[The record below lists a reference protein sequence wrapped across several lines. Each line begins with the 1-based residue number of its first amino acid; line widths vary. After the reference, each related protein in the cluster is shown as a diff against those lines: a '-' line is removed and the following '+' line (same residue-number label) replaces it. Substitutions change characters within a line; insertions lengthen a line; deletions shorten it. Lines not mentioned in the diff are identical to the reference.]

1 MHNVLSMTMVDS
13 LEQITHVSC
22 SLRLCE
28 GLILLLCD
36 LIEEL
41 GAGHIFHHQVDILLI
56 VVRLVI
62 LHDIGMVKGMQN
74 AHFLHDAI
82 YIIAQLYLIE
92 DFYSNLKVLIV
103 LIRREE
109 DPAECANSKH
119 LCLRINVIVLF

>member
-56 VVRLVI
+56 IVRLVVLDDVRMI
-62 LHDIGMVKGMQN
+62 ECVQN
-74 AHFLHDAI
+74 AHFLHNAI
-82 YIIAQLYLIE
+82 YVIAQLYLVE
-92 DFYSNLKVLIV
+92 NFYGNLKVLIMLV
-103 LIRREE
+103 
-109 DPAECANSKH
+109 
-119 LCLRINVIVLF
+119 